1 MGRSTRSG
9 EMTTV
14 VCYHIPIDAIEGIP
28 APGDKTE
35 EVRWFSAD
43 ELSGLAMTPAD
54 EANYTALHR
63 LVF

>member
-1 MGRSTRSG
+1 MGRSNRSG

-63 LVF
+63 LVS